1 MSDYENDR
9 KILLLLQFKENRTP
23 KEERRMKKLYR
34 RYSDTNERY
43 QDELCRDLWLGGYMT
58 RKKVEAIKDDGL
70 LHSWI
75 EYKVT
80 QSGVDAIY
88 NGRFVSEYQTLQ
100 KQRFN
105 LYLGWFGTGVG
116 LIGGILGISSAIY
129 QCNSNTISKAS
140 NMNQVSPPMPNNKIA
155 TEDTIAVIPNICVT
169 DSSKSNKSDK

>member
-58 RKKVEAIKDDGL
+58 REEVKDIKDDGL
-70 LHSWI
+70 QYSWI

-88 NGRFVSEYQTLQ
+88 NGRFISEYQTVQ
-100 KQRFN
+100 RQRFN

-116 LIGGILGISSAIY
+116 LIGGIFGISSAIY
-129 QCNSNTISKAS
+129 QCSSIVNSKAL
-140 NMNQVSPPMPNNKIA
+140 NTNQTIPPTPNNKIIA
-155 TEDTIAVIPNICVT
+155 EDTIAIMPDTLVI
-169 DSSKSNKSDK
+169 DSFKYNKSDR